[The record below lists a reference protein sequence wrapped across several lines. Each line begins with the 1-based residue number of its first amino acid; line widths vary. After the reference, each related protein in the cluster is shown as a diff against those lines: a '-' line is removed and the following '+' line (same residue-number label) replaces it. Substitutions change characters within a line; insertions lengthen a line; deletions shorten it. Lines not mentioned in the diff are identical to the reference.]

1 MKKMVVVILLLMII
15 FLSACGKTGIF
26 LEELKQTQVGY
37 TVDGNGNDFKG
48 IGLTIKE
55 IGEMYREELGYYEK
69 DFKWKAQ
76 IIDNRIYEVTYKG
89 KGHKIEFT
97 VYDNKKFMYTP
108 IYGVTGDRKELLNK
122 ILK

>member
-1 MKKMVVVILLLMII
+1 MKKMGTIVLLLVII

-69 DFKWKAQ
+69 DFKWKAE
-76 IIDNRIYEVTYKG
+76 IIDNRIYEVTYEG
-89 KGHKIEFT
+89 KGHKIGFA

-108 IYGVTGDRKELLNK
+108 IYSVTGDQKELLNK